1 MQQPMPQQV
10 SNQIQNT
17 DYNMQNFE
25 NRINHLLKRF
35 EPCFFAQPQEI
46 LQDGIFHILGTV
58 TKMLA
63 RITLAAVGV
72 PCW

>member
-1 MQQPMPQQV
+1 MRQQV
-10 SNQIQNT
+10 SNQVQNAG
-17 DYNMQNFE
+17 YNMQ

-35 EPCFFAQPQEI
+35 EPCFFAQPQDI
-46 LQDGIFHILGTV
+46 LQDGIFHILGTD

-72 PCW
+72 L